1 VISNAVTIAGAA
13 AGRTFT
19 LTGTSTGANTFLG
32 FAAGV
37 PVAVIKDG
45 PGLWRLNG
53 STNGGLTVRNGT
65 LQMTSQGGIGS
76 AVSIGDTASAS
87 GTAAFLFEQGVSVL
101 TDLDVLGARTV
112 LIGGANTAGVSSLNG
127 EVRMGRDVA
136 LVAANNGIFE
146 FAGSWSGSSTS
157 TQANRNVAIGA
168 SGYAGRV
175 RLNSIGELLT
185 NGTVSV
191 NFGTAVI
198 GPDSTVT
205 SAGTLKTALGATLA
219 GTGFVTN
226 AIGGAGIVSPGNSP
240 GILTAGSL
248 DPSEG
253 TDFIFEI
260 SGTEPDF
267 SSSGNSTN
275 DVLRLTDLS
284 APFAA
289 PLGLSNVV
297 NVLFNFSGT
306 AWTSGTYR
314 AGFFTDRN
322 VSFASM
328 VQSGSFASFNY
339 WVSGSHGASGNQQQF
354 AVGTDGSLMTYT
366 RLGAF
371 DSNLTVTPS
380 VVSQT
385 ANFGEENVVN
395 GQIMQFVVVPEP
407 ATLFLAG
414 IGTAVVAWRLRR
426 RLLAA

>member
-1 VISNAVTIAGAA
+1 
-13 AGRTFT
+13 
-19 LTGTSTGANTFLG
+19 
-32 FAAGV
+32 
-37 PVAVIKDG
+37 
-45 PGLWRLNG
+45 
-53 STNGGLTVRNGT
+53 
-65 LQMTSQGGIGS
+65 
-76 AVSIGDTASAS
+76 
-87 GTAAFLFEQGVSVL
+87 
-101 TDLDVLGARTV
+101 
-112 LIGGANTAGVSSLNG
+112 
-127 EVRMGRDVA
+127 
-136 LVAANNGIFE
+136 
-146 FAGSWSGSSTS
+146 
-157 TQANRNVAIGA
+157 
-168 SGYAGRV
+168 
-175 RLNSIGELLT
+175 
-185 NGTVSV
+185 
-191 NFGTAVI
+191 
-198 GPDSTVT
+198 
-205 SAGTLKTALGATLA
+205 
-219 GTGFVTN
+219 
-226 AIGGAGIVSPGNSP
+226 VSPGNSP

-289 PLGLSNVV
+289 PLGLNNVV

-328 VQSGSFASFNY
+328 VDSGSFASFAY

-354 AVGTDGSLMTYT
+354 AVGTDGSLVTYT

-371 DSNLTVTPS
+371 DSNLKVNPS
-380 VVSQT
+380 VVPQT
-385 ANFGEENVVN
+385 ADFGSGEVE